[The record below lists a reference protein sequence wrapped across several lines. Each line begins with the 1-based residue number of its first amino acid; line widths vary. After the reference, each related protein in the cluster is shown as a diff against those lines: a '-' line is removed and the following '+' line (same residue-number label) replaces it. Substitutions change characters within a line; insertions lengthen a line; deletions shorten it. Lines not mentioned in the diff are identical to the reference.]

1 MQIQQHIEHS
11 LRKAVASAFGLT
23 SEDIEL
29 DHPSDLSHGDY
40 ASNIALRLA
49 KELNDSPRN
58 VAEKIARN
66 IEPDAVIDEV
76 KVAGPGFINFFI
88 KKEALFQ
95 AIAALDDD
103 LSEVTGSQG
112 RVMLEFGQPNTHKI
126 PHIGHLFSYIY
137 GESLARLLE
146 ATGAE
151 VFRANYQGDVGPHVA
166 KCLWALRRYT
176 GDIPAEL
183 DEKIAL
189 LQQMYQQGSSAY
201 LDDERAKAEI
211 NTLNK
216 DIYQEDP
223 EIYDLW
229 QETRQWCLDYY
240 KEFEKRLGI
249 SYNKSY
255 LESEVYQR
263 GLEIV
268 KSNTGSVFEISEGAH
283 VFRGSAHGLHDRVFI
298 TGRGT
303 PTYEAKDLALQVT
316 KMEQWPADR
325 LIITTA
331 SEQNEY
337 FNVVFKALE
346 TIYPEMTGKVEHVGF
361 GMVNLKTGKMGS
373 RTGNIIGA
381 VELVDKVVHEIRE
394 RFALDAQLSE
404 QVGIGAVK
412 YSFLKSNPLQD
423 SVFDLEESISKEGNS
438 GPYLQYTNARC
449 NSILS
454 KAAEVIAKSPPGD
467 TELTYE
473 EDALVRTLYQFP
485 EIVRHAGTHYAPNI
499 LCNFLFETAQR
510 YNAVYQS
517 LPILHEEL
525 ENKRRV
531 RLMLTQVTGQ
541 VLKRGLELL
550 GIASPEKM

>member
-1 MQIQQHIEHS
+1 MKIQKHIHTV
-11 LRKAVASAFGLT
+11 LRTAIGSAYGLNHI
-23 SEDIEL
+23 DIEL
-29 DHPSDLSHGDY
+29 SHPGDMSHGDF
-40 ASNIALRLA
+40 ASNIAMRLA

-58 VAEKIARN
+58 IAENIARS
-66 IEPDAVIDEV
+66 IEQDTVIDKVE
-76 KVAGPGFINFFI
+76 VAGPGFINLFL

-95 AIAALDDD
+95 ALAALGD
-103 LSEVTGSQG
+103 SAQG
-112 RVMLEFGQPNTHKI
+112 VAGNREKVMLEFGQPNTHKM

-166 KCLWALRRYT
+166 KCLWALRQYT
-176 GDIPAEL
+176 GDIPANL
-183 DEKIAL
+183 NDKIAL
-189 LQQMYQQGSSAY
+189 LQQMYQEGSSVY
-201 LDDERAKAEI
+201 LDDEGSKAEI
-211 NTLNK
+211 DSLNK
-216 DIYQEDP
+216 DIYKEDP
-223 EIYDLW
+223 EIYPLW
-229 QETRQWCLDYY
+229 LETRQWCLDYY

-283 VFRGSAHGLHDRVFI
+283 VFRGSTHGLHDRVFI

-303 PTYEAKDLALQVT
+303 PTYEAKDLALQVM
-316 KMEQWPADR
+316 KMEQWPADK

-346 TIYPEMTGKVEHVGF
+346 TVYPDMIGRLRHIGF

-381 VELVDKVVHEIRE
+381 VELVDKVVDEIRE
-394 RFALDAQLSE
+394 RFTLDDKLSE

-423 SVFDLEESISKEGNS
+423 TVFDLEESISKEGNS
-438 GPYLQYTNARC
+438 GPYLQYTSARC

-454 KAAEVIAKSPPGD
+454 KADEVISSRFIPNVDWAQ
-467 TELTYE
+467 E
-473 EDALVRTLYQFP
+473 EDTLLRTLYQFP
-485 EIVRHAGTHYAPNI
+485 EIVEHAAIHYAPHV
-499 LCNFLFETAQR
+499 LCNFLFEIAQR

-517 LPILHEEL
+517 VPILHEES
-525 ENKRRV
+525 EQKRHI
-531 RLMLTQVTGQ
+531 RLILTKSTGQ
-541 VLKRGLELL
+541 VLKKGLTLL
-550 GIASPEKM
+550 GIATPERM